1 MKLNQLNNKEKESRQ
16 PGFFFYCFL
25 NILLV
30 TTIFLKKEKA
40 RPSRAKKILLTN
52 KSKGKFCQQLFF

>member
-1 MKLNQLNNKEKESRQ
+1 MKLNQLNNKEKESRK

-52 KSKGKFCQQLFF
+52 KSKGKFCQQLFL